1 MSEKL
6 ILAKVLTAEWVV
18 HVLSDGDFQSL
29 RTWGRMERPETQVCL
44 QALFGPAPRSLPASP
59 GGLCGQQWAA
69 PDTGLR
75 LWSLTGAVSWI
86 DKIPT
91 ICQMTSPGV
100 AASGLPSKSWGA
112 GGLCTLLLLLGPGAP
127 PLGVSHPRTLDRD
140 EAITATTTCSFGG
153 KQAVSRAA
161 HPRPL
166 TPSSHLKPRLRDPL
180 DARSAPRGSHWLKSV
195 QG

>member
-1 MSEKL
+1 MVLLFQALCLRAQLGTGLSEKL

-18 HVLSDGDFQSL
+18 HVLSNGDFQSL

-112 GGLCTLLLLLGPGAP
+112 GGLCTLLLLLGPGSP
-127 PLGVSHPRTLDRD
+127 PWVFHIPGPWTGMRPSRPPPPALLGANKPSQ
-140 EAITATTTCSFGG
+140 G
-153 KQAVSRAA
+153 Q
-161 HPRPL
+161 L
-166 TPSSHLKPRLRDPL
+166 TPGP
-180 DARSAPRGSHWLKSV
+180 
-195 QG
+195 